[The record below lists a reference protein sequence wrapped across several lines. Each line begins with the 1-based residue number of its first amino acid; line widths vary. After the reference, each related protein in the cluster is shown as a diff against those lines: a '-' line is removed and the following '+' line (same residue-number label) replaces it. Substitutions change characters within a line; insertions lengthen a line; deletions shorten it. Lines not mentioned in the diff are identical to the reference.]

1 MKVEEMW
8 EEYRKINPSANHYE
22 AWEYGSDNPDLLA
35 ELTLKGI
42 KTSTASLYRFY
53 EVENESLPLV
63 DDYNVIYDS
72 KGQAVCVTQ
81 TKKVTL
87 KPFREVEADHA
98 YKEGEGD
105 RSLAYWRKVHQE
117 VFTKELKEEINEEF
131 SEDMVVV
138 LEEFKVVYP
147 LAAGSCSE

>member
-42 KTSTASLYRFY
+42 KTGTAGLYRFY
-53 EVENESLPLV
+53 EVENESLPMV

-81 TKKVTL
+81 TTKVTL

-117 VFTKELKEEINEEF
+117 VFSKELKEEINEDF

-147 LAAGSCSE
+147 LAAGNCSE